1 MKTKRI
7 LLALC
12 SLCVLCSC
20 EETFEIDSKGGSS
33 RLFVQCY
40 AGLGDTTFV
49 HIKKA
54 VPVNGSETPGFTLNS
69 MELRADGVPVE
80 LNKDSE
86 TLYWSTSPIIP
97 GSALVFE
104 ADAKGL
110 PKVSASSKVP
120 EMLKFHTEARVEEY
134 SYAGRVLRMK
144 AVFDKP
150 LPENVYFGAC
160 VVTHATLISNGEVED
175 VYESSIPFSTGA
187 VGGGLSDMMSSAV
200 DINMGGGKYVSVFLF
215 DTDDLTD
222 GSICFNSDCMR
233 IDGDYSGEGGG
244 TAEPKAVV
252 ESRLCIYSFSKEC
265 YYYFQALNN
274 QDRNF
279 LAQLGLSPPNYSY
292 SNVAGGYGVV
302 AGLNLTSGEWVSHAD
317 ILANNYLW
325 ELSQNSVW

>member
-40 AGLGDTTFV
+40 AGLEDTTFV
-49 HIKKA
+49 YVKKA
-54 VPVNGSETPGFTLNS
+54 VPVNSSETSGFTLNNIG
-69 MELRADGVPVE
+69 LKADGVPVE

-86 TLYWSTSPIIP
+86 TLYWSTSTIASGAKLI
-97 GSALVFE
+97 FE
-104 ADAKGL
+104 AEAAGL
-110 PKVSASSKVP
+110 PKVSASSRVP
-120 EMLKFHTEARVEEY
+120 EKLDFHTEARIEKS

-150 LPENVYFGAC
+150 LPENVYFGA
-160 VVTHATLISNGEVED
+160 VVMAHTTVISNSGVED
-175 VYESSIPFSTGA
+175 RYESIVPFSIGA
-187 VGGGLSDMMSSAV
+187 VGGGLFDMMSSALEI
-200 DINMGGGKYVSVFLF
+200 DLGGGKHVSVLLF
-215 DTDDLTD
+215 DSNDLID
-222 GSICFNSDCMR
+222 SSICFNSDDLR
-233 IDGDYSGEGGG
+233 IDDDSLPEGESW
-244 TAEPKAVV
+244 AEVVV
-252 ESRLCIYSFSKEC
+252 EYSLGIYSFSKEC
-265 YYYFQALNN
+265 YYYLQALNN

-302 AGLNLTSGEWVSHAD
+302 AGLNLTSGEWVRYSD
-317 ILANNYLW
+317 ISG
-325 ELSQNSVW
+325 E

>member
-1 MKTKRI
+1 MLSRYSFRIFSSRI

-20 EETFEIDSKGGSS
+20 EETFEIDSKGGVS

-54 VPVNGSETPGFTLNS
+54 VPVNASETPGFILNS
-69 MELRADGVPVE
+69 VELCAGGVPVE
-80 LNKDSE
+80 LNKGSG
-86 TLYWSTSPIIP
+86 TLYWSTSPIAP
-97 GSALVFE
+97 GSELVFE
-104 ADAKGL
+104 AEAKGL
-110 PKVSASSKVP
+110 PKVCASSKVP
-120 EMLKFHTEARVEEY
+120 EMLDFHTEARVEEY

-150 LPENVYFGAC
+150 LPEGEYFGAC
-160 VVTHATLISNGEVED
+160 VVTHATFVSGGEVEE

-187 VGGGLSDMMSSAV
+187 VVGGLSDMMSSAME
-200 DINMGGGKYVSVFLF
+200 INMGGGEYVSVFLF
-215 DTDDLTD
+215 DSGDLTD
-222 GSICFNSDCMR
+222 GSICFNSDCSN
-233 IDGDYSGEGGG
+233 YSGEGNGD
-244 TAEPKAVV
+244 AVV
-252 ESRLCIYSFSKEC
+252 EYRLNIYSFSKEC

-292 SNVAGGYGVV
+292 SNVSGGYGVV
-302 AGLNLTSGEWVSHAD
+302 AGANLTSGDWVRCAD
-317 ILANNYLW
+317 ISS
-325 ELSQNSVW
+325 E